1 MLKCFP
7 FAYHNLQEDD
17 YCHVPLENSPVRTFR
32 KSNPNVVL
40 PRPKSL
46 PTSPQPLPTSKS
58 KNTKHIEKQ
67 EALRRA
73 TELISVHQGP
83 ELSYRYTRFSGS
95 SPQLFDLSRHRID
108 SMNRSKIQWEG
119 DESDFRS
126 SDTDRPNA
134 FISSPPRDW
143 LHPDQKIRDGG
154 VCYRIRYIGYLEV
167 KTSMK
172 SLYFDTR
179 SQIAKECINRVCEA
193 AGLKI
198 SNKKGKVDKR
208 INQMLAEKPNID
220 YAGVNVNLTITSSYL
235 NLVIIESGEIMV
247 NHEMPNISFASG
259 GDADALDFVAYVAKD
274 PSFGRA
280 CFVLE
285 CGGGLAQEVITTIGQ
300 AFDLRFKE
308 FLHRVPHAI
317 DLHERMENR
326 SFSDGKPFCTDD
338 SECCNDL
345 PDKPLPVPPL
355 PNYFTTTQN
364 VGESAVHYSVVKK
377 SPLSSTLKYS
387 ISQSRQYTGSQEKEN
402 ISSHDHIEIV
412 QEKSPLLPKRT
423 KPEYVNTTISIENKG
438 GSNVGS
444 VFTLFPLPQELH
456 ISRDAF
462 NMKPL
467 DNSLPSNH
475 YPLPP
480 LPPRRGSLCFNK
492 TPTGS
497 SSESV
502 SLANLKDMLQLEE
515 WFHGQ
520 ISRKDSEV
528 LVVRDGDFL
537 VRESSGFPRQYILTG
552 MRNGERKH
560 LLLVDPEGIVRTKD
574 RSFESVSHL
583 INYHHDNS
591 FPIIFA
597 DCTLFLKTP
606 ISRRKPVC

>member
-1 MLKCFP
+1 MRQM
-7 FAYHNLQEDD
+7 YH
-17 YCHVPLENSPVRTFR
+17 
-32 KSNPNVVL
+32 KS
-40 PRPKSL
+40 
-46 PTSPQPLPTSKS
+46 
-58 KNTKHIEKQ
+58 
-67 EALRRA
+67 
-73 TELISVHQGP
+73 ISVLNKLGKH
-83 ELSYRYTRFSGS
+83 F
-95 SPQLFDLSRHRID
+95 
-108 SMNRSKIQWEG
+108 KV
-119 DESDFRS
+119 
-126 SDTDRPNA
+126 
-134 FISSPPRDW
+134 
-143 LHPDQKIRDGG
+143 QKKNFC
-154 VCYRIRYIGYLEV
+154 VSEQYIGYLEV